1 MARFQGRVALFALTR
16 VSGSKQGVRRRR
28 TAIDSAQALG
38 TGVGRHR
45 AAAGRRGALTLA
57 WLSVFALA
65 GLFTAASAPAG
76 FTHPVVSEFTGSDT
90 PAGSLGSEAEK
101 LAIRQSTGDVY
112 VIASSQGLV
121 DRFDASGNYLSQIT
135 GFPSFGGDPDLA
147 VDNSGTLSEGN
158 LYVKPEFNPLF
169 AFDASGTL
177 LYQLNGTPSGSFG
190 DVCGTAVDS
199 NGDLYLGD
207 YSNSAIQKFDS
218 LGNYLT
224 TIPLSFRPCDL
235 AVDTDGTIY
244 AIAWNQALHK
254 VDPAT
259 GMDLGIIDGDGPRA
273 VNIDPSTHDVYSAH
287 QTFVRQFDSS
297 GTLLSE
303 FGADLLANTRG
314 VDISGSTGNVYVS
327 TNPSGGSRVIIF
339 GPLGIVPDVT
349 TGNATNVTGTSA
361 TLNGHVDPAGG
372 TDIIDCHFEY
382 GTDTSYG
389 SSAPCVPATPIGSP
403 TDVSADISGLS
414 TSTLYHFRLVAGNSL
429 GSVAGDD
436 STFVY
441 SFMTFIDSFGS
452 PGTEAGQF
460 QTPVGVA
467 VHQSSGA
474 IYVADSGNARVQKF
488 NNKAK
493 FEAAWGWGVD
503 DGMEESEVCTSH
515 CQAGIPGSGPGQFDN
530 PRSIAVGN
538 APGPSMAKVFV
549 GDWGNDTVL
558 KFDADGD
565 YLATIDG
572 SKTPQGEFV
581 DLRGVAVDAD
591 GHLWVVDG
599 QNVNEFDA
607 KGKFVQQWE
616 NPFGSSTRAI
626 AVDLDRAAVYLTN
639 GDGRTDRF
647 SLAGE
652 DEATVDGSSGTA
664 LAVDPGTENACFP
677 CCFCCGPDGNCCD
690 ECRDNNNI
698 SAKTAETPAFPG
710 TYVDHGSNVVI
721 YDAAGNQL
729 DELITLGATT
739 DSQGIAFR
747 TSNGK
752 SDKPGTLYVSDATND
767 FVAIYA
773 PQPAGPPFITAQL
786 ARYAGSTNETLQATI
801 VPMGYETTCT
811 FQYVGDDDYMAT
823 GYDNATTLPCT
834 PDSLGKSFDYQQ
846 ASATATGLTLGDTYH
861 FHAVAMNSKGTTVGA
876 DQTFVAGPGAWT
888 PFNRCPVD
896 DPAMLATD
904 GVDTVS
910 ACLYSNSTH
919 GSIQLGMLPGTETG
933 NSNLQGGLVGSLNT
947 FEFTFISPA
956 GGALV
961 GDPVEV
967 TVMNLSATA
976 TVESAGTPT
985 DFNLFAGISLGVP
998 IITLPAKIHL
1008 ENDLVGPDC
1017 YIGSEMNPMV
1027 LHPVNVVAGSL
1038 VTESFDADGTV
1049 DPDGILTTLGTTGGV
1064 QGDMTFA
1071 VPVAQGCANGTDPLI
1086 NALVGLPSPSGAN
1099 NLVLDDASSVVVFP
1113 ISNSTGAILT
1123 GQELADAWHTGF
1135 GE

>member
-1 MARFQGRVALFALTR
+1 MARSQGRVAVFALTR
-16 VSGSKQGVRRRR
+16 ISGSKQGVRRRR
-28 TAIDSAQALG
+28 TATDSAQALG
-38 TGVGRHR
+38 TAIGRPR
-45 AAAGRRGALTLA
+45 ATTGRRGALTLA

-65 GLFTAASAPAG
+65 GLFTATSAPAG

-90 PAGSLGSEAEK
+90 PQGSLGSEAEK

-112 VIASSQGLV
+112 VLAAQFRFV
-121 DRFDASGNYLSQIT
+121 DIFDASGNFLSQVEV
-135 GFPSFGGDPDLA
+135 PPGGSMADPDIA
-147 VDNSGTLSEGN
+147 VDNSGTASDGN
-158 LYVKPEFNPLF
+158 LYVLPEFGPLS
-169 AFDASGTL
+169 AFDPSGTL
-177 LYQLNGTPSGSFG
+177 LYQLNSTPDNSFG
-190 DVCGTAVDS
+190 DVCGLAVDS
-199 NGDLYLGD
+199 NGDVYVADFSSGGRLY
-207 YSNSAIQKFDS
+207 KFDS
-218 LGNYLT
+218 DGNFLE
-224 TIPLSFRPCDL
+224 TIDVPFNPCDL
-235 AVDTDGTIY
+235 AVDTDGTLYVIQ
-244 AIAWNQALHK
+244 WNNSLHK
-254 VDPAT
+254 VAPDGTIDQPPPDP
-259 GMDLGIIDGDGPRA
+259 IDGDSPRA
-273 VNIDPSTHDVYSAH
+273 VNLDPSNHDIYSAH
-287 QTFVRQFDSS
+287 QAFVRQFDSS

-327 TNPSGGSRVIIF
+327 TNPSGSGKVIIF

-349 TGNATNVTGTSA
+349 TGNATDVTGTSA
-361 TLNGHVDPAGG
+361 TLHGHVDPAGG
-372 TDIIDCHFEY
+372 GNIIDCHFEY

-436 STFVY
+436 STFIY
-441 SFMTFIDSFGS
+441 SFLTFIDSFGS

-503 DGMEESEVCTSH
+503 DGMEQSEVCTSH

-572 SKTPQGEFV
+572 SKTPQGEFM
-581 DLRGVAVDAD
+581 DLRGVAVDD
-591 GHLWVVDG
+591 NGHLWVVDG

-626 AVDLDRAAVYLTN
+626 AVDSANDAVYLTN
-639 GDGRTDRF
+639 GSGRTDRF
-647 SLAGE
+647 SLLGE
-652 DEATVDGSSGTA
+652 DQTTVDGSSGTA
-664 LAVDPGTENACFP
+664 LAVDPAT
-677 CCFCCGPDGNCCD
+677 GNL
-690 ECRDNNNI
+690 
-698 SAKTAETPAFPG
+698 
-710 TYVDHGSNVVI
+710 YVDHGNAVVI
-721 YDAAGNQL
+721 YDSAGNQL
-729 DELITLGATT
+729 DEILTLGTTT

-752 SDKPGTLYVSDATND
+752 SDKPGTLYISDATND
-767 FVAIYA
+767 YVLIYA

-801 VPMGYETTCT
+801 VPMGYKTTCT
-811 FQYVGDDDYMAT
+811 FQYVGDDDFMAS

-861 FHAVAMNSKGTTVGA
+861 FHAIAMNSKGTTVGA
-876 DQTFVAGPGAWT
+876 DQTFEAGPGAWT

-904 GVDTVS
+904 GVNTVS
-910 ACLYSNSTH
+910 LCVTSNSTH
-919 GSIQLGMLPGTETG
+919 GSIQLGILPGTETG
-933 NSNLQGGLVGSLNT
+933 NSNLQGGLVADFNT
-947 FEFTFISPA
+947 GEFTFISPA
-956 GGALV
+956 SGALV

-985 DFNLFAGISLGVP
+985 DFDLLAGLSVGLP
-998 IITLPAKIHL
+998 ILTLPAKIHL
-1008 ENDLVGPDC
+1008 ENELVGPNC

-1027 LHPVNVVAGSL
+1027 LHPANTNVDNAML
-1038 VTESFDADGTV
+1038 NTQTF
-1049 DPDGILTTLGTTGGV
+1049 DPDGTPNPDGPLGTLEVTGLV
-1064 QGDMTFA
+1064 QGDSTFA
-1071 VPVAQGCANGTDPLI
+1071 VPVAQDCNGLADLI
-1086 NALVGLPSPSGAN
+1086 NTLVGLPSPSGMN
-1099 NLVLDDASSVVVFP
+1099 NLVLDDASSLLVLP
-1113 ISNSTGAILT
+1113 NGTMT
-1123 GQELADAWHTGF
+1123 GQEFADAWHTGF

>member
-1 MARFQGRVALFALTR
+1 MTRSRVRVAVFASTWIPGR
-16 VSGSKQGVRRRR
+16 KRGVRRDR

-45 AAAGRRGALTLA
+45 ATAGRRGALTLA

-65 GLFTAASAPAG
+65 GLFTATSAPAG
-76 FTHPVVSEFTGSDT
+76 FTHQLIGEFDGSDT
-90 PAGSLGSEAEK
+90 PQGSLGTEAEK
-101 LAIRQSTGDVY
+101 LAVRQSTGDVY
-112 VIASSQGLV
+112 VIASSLGLV
-121 DRFDASGNYLSQIT
+121 DTFDASGNYLSQIT
-135 GFPSFGGDPDLA
+135 GFGSFGGDPDLA
-147 VDNSGTLSEGN
+147 VDNSAMASEGN
-158 LYVKPEFNPLF
+158 LYVLPEFGPLS
-169 AFDASGTL
+169 AFDASGTP
-177 LYQLNGTPSGSFG
+177 LYQLDGSNTPIGDFG

-199 NGDLYLGD
+199 NGDVYVSD
-207 YSNSAIQKFDS
+207 WSNRLIQKFDS
-218 LGNYLT
+218 SGSYLT
-224 TIPLSFRPCDL
+224 TFPVSFQPCDI
-235 AVDTDGTIY
+235 AVDTDGTMYVIH
-244 AIAWNQALHK
+244 WNNALHK
-254 VDPAT
+254 LDSFGV
-259 GMDLGIIDGDGPRA
+259 DLGIIDGDSPKA
-273 VNIDPSTHDVYSAH
+273 VNVDPSTHNVYSAH
-287 QTFVRQFDSS
+287 STFVREFSPS
-297 GTLLSE
+297 GSLVNE
-303 FGADLLANTRG
+303 FGGDVIVNGRG

-327 TNPSGGSRVIIF
+327 SNPSGSGRVLIF
-339 GPLGIVPDVT
+339 GPHAIIPDVT

-372 TDIIDCHFEY
+372 GDIIDCYFEY

-389 SSAPCVPATPIGSP
+389 STVPCVPAAPISSP

-414 TSTLYHFRLVAGNSL
+414 PTTLYHFRLVAANSV
-429 GSVAGDD
+429 GAVMGGD
-436 STFVY
+436 SSFIY
-441 SFMTFIDSFGS
+441 SFLTFIRSFGS
-452 PGTEAGQF
+452 PGSDAGQF
-460 QTPVGVA
+460 QTPIGVA

-503 DGMEESEVCTSH
+503 DGMERSEVCTSH
-515 CQAGIPGSGPGQFDN
+515 CQAGIPGSGRGQFDN

-565 YLATIDG
+565 FLGTIDG
-572 SKTPQGEFV
+572 SSTPQGEFV
-581 DLRGVAVDAD
+581 DLRGVAVDQN

-626 AVDLDRAAVYLTN
+626 AVDLDRGAVYLTN
-639 GDGRTDRF
+639 GSGRTDRF

-652 DEATVDGSSGTA
+652 DQATVDGSSGTA

-698 SAKTAETPAFPG
+698 SARKPATPAFPG

-729 DELITLGATT
+729 DELLTLGATT
-739 DSQGIAFR
+739 NSQGIAFR
-747 TSNGK
+747 VANGQN
-752 SDKPGTLYVSDATND
+752 KPGTLYVSDATND
-767 FVAIYA
+767 YVAIYA
-773 PQPAGPPFITAQL
+773 PQPAGPPFITTQL

-811 FQYVGDDDYMAT
+811 FEYVGDADFMDS

-834 PDSLGKSFDYQQ
+834 PDSLGKSFEYQR

-861 FHAVAMNSKGTTVGA
+861 FHTVAMNSKGTTVGA

-904 GVDTVS
+904 GVNTVS
-910 ACLYSNSTH
+910 LCVTSNSTH
-919 GSIQLGMLPGTETG
+919 GSIQLGILPGTETG
-933 NSNLQGGLVGSLNT
+933 NSNLQGGLVADFNT
-947 FEFTFISPA
+947 GEFTFISPA

-985 DFNLFAGISLGVP
+985 DFDLLAGLSVGVP
-998 IITLPAKIHL
+998 ILTLPAKIHL
-1008 ENDLVGPDC
+1008 ENELVGPNC
-1017 YIGSEMNPMV
+1017 YIGSEMDPMV
-1027 LHPVNVVAGSL
+1027 LHPANTNIDNAML
-1038 VTESFDADGTV
+1038 NTQTF
-1049 DPDGILTTLGTTGGV
+1049 DPDGTPNPDGPLGTLEVTGLV
-1064 QGDMTFA
+1064 QGDSTFA
-1071 VPVAQGCANGTDPLI
+1071 VPVAQDCNGLDDLI
-1086 NALVGLPSPSGAN
+1086 NTLVGLPSPSGAN
-1099 NLVLDDASSVVVFP
+1099 NLVLDDASSLLVLP
-1113 ISNSTGAILT
+1113 NGTMT
-1123 GQELADAWHTGF
+1123 GQEFADAWHTGF
-1135 GE
+1135 GQ